1 LLEGELVG
9 TVAALT
15 NQNWLITPAVNL
27 PPATGV
33 IGVSR
38 SKLATIPGPP
48 GLPGHPPP
56 NPDQLWLLVLTGIAS
71 IGLAGN
77 PDDITEWIGET
88 VTIAPDLQAPLSS
101 ALGSVTLALLG
112 FNLEM
117 WAPFVAVSS
126 VTAPDAYSVNAGFAV
141 NGWRPTPFVPT
152 LTDSNGNSVPQV
164 FQGIDV
170 DVSSLAT
177 STLMTVSYNI
187 TLLGSIVTLGPPRVR

>member
-1 LLEGELVG
+1 LLEGEHVA

-33 IGVSR
+33 TGLSR
-38 SKLATIPGPP
+38 SKPAAIP
-48 GLPGHPPP
+48 GLPGQPPP
-56 NPDQLWLLVLTGIAS
+56 NPDQLWLLVLTGIAN

-77 PDDITEWIGET
+77 PAQITDWIGET
-88 VTIAPDLQAPLSS
+88 ITIAPELQAPLSS

-141 NGWRPTPFVPT
+141 NDWRPTPFVPT
-152 LTDSNGNSVPQV
+152 LTDTNGNSVPQV

-187 TLLGSIVTLGPPRVR
+187 TLLGRIVTLGPPRVR